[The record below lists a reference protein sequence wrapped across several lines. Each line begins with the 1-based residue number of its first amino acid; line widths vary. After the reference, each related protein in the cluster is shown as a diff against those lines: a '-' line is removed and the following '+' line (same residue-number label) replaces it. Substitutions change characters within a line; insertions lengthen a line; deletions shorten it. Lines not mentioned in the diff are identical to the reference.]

1 MKIAI
6 VRLSALGDIIVS
18 AVFLAAI
25 KERLPNAQIE
35 WFVDERFSA
44 ILEHSPYIDKL
55 HPIALK
61 SALKT
66 FNPLKIFKLFKS
78 LRAYEYDII
87 IDMQGLVK
95 SALIAQTLKA
105 PKKVGFDYASA
116 REGLSAFFYSQKVSI
131 AYNEP
136 ILKRNFTLLSHAL
149 NLSQKEISNEI
160 SESLSSRSKVF
171 SYQDSPKI
179 DALNLNE
186 NKLKILFVL
195 ETSKINKT
203 YPTER
208 FKELALMLE
217 NFQIC
222 LLWHANEDKANA
234 LYGALKN
241 QRDVLLLPKLTL
253 NEVKALLF
261 KMDLIIGGDTG
272 ITHLAWALQKPSITL
287 YGNTPMER
295 FKLESPINVS
305 LTANSNANYHKKD
318 FSIQNIEPKKIKE
331 CVLNILKE
339 KNDL

>member
-18 AVFLAAI
+18 AVFLALI
-25 KERLPNAQIE
+25 KERFTNAQIE
-35 WFVDERFSA
+35 WFVDERFGA

-61 SALKT
+61 STLTT

-78 LRAYEYDII
+78 LRAYEYDIV
-87 IDMQGLVK
+87 IDMQGLIK
-95 SALIAQTLKA
+95 SALITQMLKA

-136 ILKRNFTLLSHAL
+136 VLKRNFTLLFHAL
-149 NLSQKEISNEI
+149 NLPKKEI

-179 DALNLNE
+179 DALNLNK

-203 YPTER
+203 YPIER
-208 FKELALMLE
+208 FKELALALE

-222 LLWHANEDKANA
+222 LLWHADEDKANA

-305 LTANSNANYHKKD
+305 LTGNSNANYHKKD

-339 KNDL
+339 KE

>member
-25 KERLPNAQIE
+25 KECLPNAQIE
-35 WFVDERFSA
+35 WFVDERFGA

-61 SALKT
+61 SVLTT

-95 SALIAQTLKA
+95 SALITQMLKA
-105 PKKVGFDYASA
+105 LKKVGFDYASA

-131 AYNEP
+131 AYDEP
-136 ILKRNFTLLSHAL
+136 ILKRNFTLLSQAL
-149 NLSQKEISNEI
+149 NLPKNEI
-160 SESLSSRSKVF
+160 SESLSSRAKVF
-171 SYQDSPKI
+171 SYQDYPKI
-179 DALNLNE
+179 NALNLNQ
-186 NKLKILFVL
+186 NKPKILFVL

-222 LLWHANEDKANA
+222 LLWHADEDKAA
-234 LYGALKN
+234 TLYHSLKN
-241 QRDVLLLPKLTL
+241 QCDTLLLPKLTL

-261 KMDLIIGGDTG
+261 KMDVIIGGDTG

-305 LTANSNANYHKKD
+305 LTGNSNANYHKKD
-318 FSIQNIEPKKIKE
+318 FSIQNIDPKKIKE

-339 KNDL
+339 KE

>member
-25 KERLPNAQIE
+25 KERFTNAQIE

-61 SALKT
+61 STLTT

-78 LRAYEYDII
+78 LRAYEYDIV
-87 IDMQGLVK
+87 IDMQGLIK
-95 SALIAQTLKA
+95 SALITQMLKA

-131 AYNEP
+131 AYNESV
-136 ILKRNFTLLSHAL
+136 LKRNFTLLSHAL
-149 NLSQKEISNEI
+149 NLPKKEISEG
-160 SESLSSRSKVF
+160 LSSRSKVF
-171 SYQDSPKI
+171 SYQDSLKI

-203 YPTER
+203 YPIER
-208 FKELALMLE
+208 FKELALALE

-222 LLWHANEDKANA
+222 LLWHASEDKAAA

-241 QRDVLLLPKLTL
+241 QCDVLLLPKLTL

-305 LTANSNANYHKKD
+305 LTGNSNANYHKKD

-339 KNDL
+339 KE

>member
-25 KERLPNAQIE
+25 KERFANAQIE
-35 WFVDERFSA
+35 WFVDERFGA

-61 SALKT
+61 STLTT

-78 LRAYEYDII
+78 LRAYEYDIV
-87 IDMQGLVK
+87 IDMQGLIK
-95 SALIAQTLKA
+95 SALITQMLKA
-105 PKKVGFDYASA
+105 PKKVGFDCTSA

-136 ILKRNFTLLSHAL
+136 VLKRNFTLLSHAL
-149 NLSQKEISNEI
+149 NLPKKEISEG
-160 SESLSSRSKVF
+160 LSSRSKVF

-179 DALNLNE
+179 DALNLNK

-203 YPTER
+203 YPIER
-208 FKELALMLE
+208 FKELALALE

-222 LLWHANEDKANA
+222 LLWHADEDKATA

-241 QRDVLLLPKLTL
+241 QHDVLLLPKLTL

-305 LTANSNANYHKKD
+305 LTGNSNANYHKKD

-339 KNDL
+339 KE

>member
-25 KERLPNAQIE
+25 KERFTDARIE

-66 FNPLKIFKLFKS
+66 LNPLKIFKLFKS

-95 SALIAQTLKA
+95 SALITQMLKA

-116 REGLSAFFYSQKVSI
+116 REGLSAFFYSQKISI
-131 AYNEP
+131 AYDEP
-136 ILKRNFTLLSHAL
+136 ILKRNFTLLSQAL
-149 NLSQKEISNEI
+149 NLPKNEI
-160 SESLSSRSKVF
+160 SESLSSRFKVF

-179 DALNLNE
+179 NALNLNQ
-186 NKLKILFVL
+186 NKPKILFVL

-208 FKELALMLE
+208 FKELALALE

-222 LLWHANEDKANA
+222 LLWHADEDKANA
-234 LYGALKN
+234 LYDALKN
-241 QRDVLLLPKLTL
+241 QRDALLLPKLTL

-305 LTANSNANYHKKD
+305 LTGNSNANYHKKD

-339 KNDL
+339 KE

>member
-6 VRLSALGDIIVS
+6 VRLSALGDIIVG

-25 KERLPNAQIE
+25 KERFTNAQIE

-61 SALKT
+61 SVLTT

-78 LRAYEYDII
+78 LRAYEYDIV
-87 IDMQGLVK
+87 IDMQGLIK
-95 SALIAQTLKA
+95 SALITQMLKA
-105 PKKVGFDYASA
+105 PKKVGFDCASA

-131 AYNEP
+131 AYNES

-149 NLSQKEISNEI
+149 NLPQKEISEGLN
-160 SESLSSRSKVF
+160 SRSKVF

-203 YPTER
+203 YPIER
-208 FKELALMLE
+208 FKELALALE

-222 LLWHANEDKANA
+222 LLWHASEDKATA

-305 LTANSNANYHKKD
+305 LTGNSNANYHKKD

-339 KNDL
+339 KE

>member
-18 AVFLAAI
+18 AVFLAVI
-25 KERLPNAQIE
+25 KERFTNAQIE

-61 SALKT
+61 STLTT

-78 LRAYEYDII
+78 LRAYEYDIV
-87 IDMQGLVK
+87 IDMQGLIK
-95 SALIAQTLKA
+95 SALITQMLKA
-105 PKKVGFDYASA
+105 PKKVGFDCTSA

-136 ILKRNFTLLSHAL
+136 VLKRNFTLLSHAL
-149 NLSQKEISNEI
+149 NLPKKEI

-179 DALNLNE
+179 DALNLNK
-186 NKLKILFVL
+186 NKPKILFVL

-203 YPTER
+203 YPIEH
-208 FKELALMLE
+208 FKELALALE

-222 LLWHANEDKANA
+222 LLWHASEDKATA
-234 LYGALKN
+234 LYHALKN

-305 LTANSNANYHKKD
+305 LTGNSNANYHKKD
-318 FSIQNIEPKKIKE
+318 FSIQSIEPKKIKE

-339 KNDL
+339 KE

>member
-6 VRLSALGDIIVS
+6 VRLSALGDIIVG

-25 KERLPNAQIE
+25 KECLPNAQIE
-35 WFVDERFSA
+35 WFVDERFGA

-61 SALKT
+61 STLAT

-95 SALIAQTLKA
+95 SALITQTLKS

-131 AYNEP
+131 AYDEP
-136 ILKRNFTLLSHAL
+136 ILKRNFTLLSQAL
-149 NLSQKEISNEI
+149 NLPKNEI
-160 SESLSSRSKVF
+160 SESLSSRAKVF
-171 SYQDSPKI
+171 YYQDSPKI
-179 DALNLNE
+179 NALNLNK
-186 NKLKILFVL
+186 NKPKILFVL
-195 ETSKINKT
+195 ETSQINKN

-208 FKELALMLE
+208 FKELALALE

-222 LLWHANEDKANA
+222 LLWHADEDKANA

-305 LTANSNANYHKKD
+305 LTGNSNANYHKKD

-339 KNDL
+339 KE

>member
-25 KERLPNAQIE
+25 KERFTNAQIE

-61 SALKT
+61 SALTT

-78 LRAYEYDII
+78 LRAYEYDIV
-87 IDMQGLVK
+87 IDMQGLIK
-95 SALIAQTLKA
+95 SALITQMLKA

-136 ILKRNFTLLSHAL
+136 VLKRNFTLLFHAL
-149 NLSQKEISNEI
+149 NLPKKEI

-179 DALNLNE
+179 DALNLNK

-203 YPTER
+203 YPIEC
-208 FKELALMLE
+208 FKELALALE

-222 LLWHANEDKANA
+222 LLWHANEDKATA
-234 LYGALKN
+234 LYHTLKK

-305 LTANSNANYHKKD
+305 LTGNSNANYHKKD

-339 KNDL
+339 KE

>member
-25 KERLPNAQIE
+25 KERFTNAQIE

-61 SALKT
+61 SALTT

-78 LRAYEYDII
+78 LRAYEYDIV
-87 IDMQGLVK
+87 IDMQGLIK
-95 SALIAQTLKA
+95 SALITQMLKA

-136 ILKRNFTLLSHAL
+136 VLKRNFTLLFHAL
-149 NLSQKEISNEI
+149 NLPKKEISEG
-160 SESLSSRSKVF
+160 LSSRSKVF

-179 DALNLNE
+179 DALSLNE
-186 NKLKILFVL
+186 NKPKILFVL

-203 YPTER
+203 YPIER
-208 FKELALMLE
+208 FKELALALE

-222 LLWHANEDKANA
+222 LLWHASEDKATA

-305 LTANSNANYHKKD
+305 LTGNSNANYHKKD

-339 KNDL
+339 KE

>member
-25 KERLPNAQIE
+25 KERFTDAQIE

-61 SALKT
+61 SALTT

-95 SALIAQTLKA
+95 SALITQTLKA

-131 AYNEP
+131 AYDEP

-149 NLSQKEISNEI
+149 NLPKKEI
-160 SESLSSRSKVF
+160 SESLSSRFKVF

-179 DALNLNE
+179 NALNLNQ
-186 NKLKILFVL
+186 NKPKILFVL
-195 ETSKINKT
+195 ETSQINKT

-208 FKELALMLE
+208 FKELALALE

-222 LLWHANEDKANA
+222 LLWHADEKKATT
-234 LYGALKN
+234 LYHSLKN
-241 QRDVLLLPKLTL
+241 QCDTLLLPKLTL

-261 KMDLIIGGDTG
+261 KMDVIIGGDTG
-272 ITHLAWALQKPSITL
+272 ITHLAWALQKASITL

-295 FKLESPINVS
+295 FKLESSINVS
-305 LTANSNANYHKKD
+305 LTGNSNANYHKKD

-339 KNDL
+339 KE

>member
-25 KERLPNAQIE
+25 KERFTNAQIE

-61 SALKT
+61 STLTT

-78 LRAYEYDII
+78 LRTYEYDIV
-87 IDMQGLVK
+87 IDMQGLIK
-95 SALIAQTLKA
+95 SALITQMLKA

-116 REGLSAFFYSQKVSI
+116 KEGLSAFFYSQKVSI
-131 AYNEP
+131 AYDEP

-149 NLSQKEISNEI
+149 NLPKKEISED
-160 SESLSSRSKVF
+160 LSSRSKVF

-179 DALNLNE
+179 DALNLNK
-186 NKLKILFVL
+186 NKPKILFVL

-203 YPTER
+203 YPIER
-208 FKELALMLE
+208 FKELALALE

-222 LLWHANEDKANA
+222 LLWHASEDKVTA

-241 QRDVLLLPKLTL
+241 QCDVLLLPKLTL

-305 LTANSNANYHKKD
+305 LTGNSNANYHKKD

-339 KNDL
+339 KE

>member
-25 KERLPNAQIE
+25 KECLPNAQIE

-61 SALKT
+61 SVLTT
-66 FNPLKIFKLFKS
+66 FNPLKIFKLFKN

-87 IDMQGLVK
+87 IDMQGLIK
-95 SALIAQTLKA
+95 SALITQMLKA

-131 AYNEP
+131 AYDEP
-136 ILKRNFTLLSHAL
+136 ILKRNFTLLSQAL
-149 NLSQKEISNEI
+149 NLPKNEI
-160 SESLSSRSKVF
+160 SDGLSSRFKVF

-179 DALNLNE
+179 NALNLNQ
-186 NKLKILFVL
+186 NKPKILFVL

-203 YPTER
+203 YPIER
-208 FKELALMLE
+208 FKDLALMLE

-222 LLWHANEDKANA
+222 LLWHADEHKATT
-234 LYGALKN
+234 LYHALKH
-241 QRDVLLLPKLTL
+241 QRDALLLPKLTL

-261 KMDLIIGGDTG
+261 KMDVIIGGDTG

-305 LTANSNANYHKKD
+305 LTGNSNANYHKKD

-339 KNDL
+339 KE

>member
-25 KERLPNAQIE
+25 KERFTDAQIE

-131 AYNEP
+131 AYDEP
-136 ILKRNFTLLSHAL
+136 ILKRNFTLLSQAL
-149 NLSQKEISNEI
+149 NLPKNEI
-160 SESLSSRSKVF
+160 SESLSSRFKVF

-179 DALNLNE
+179 DALNLNQ

-203 YPTER
+203 YPIER

-222 LLWHANEDKANA
+222 LLWHADEDKATT
-234 LYGALKN
+234 LYRALKN
-241 QRDVLLLPKLTL
+241 QHDVLLLPKLTL

-305 LTANSNANYHKKD
+305 LTGNSNANYHKKD
-318 FSIQNIEPKKIKE
+318 FSIQNIDPKKIKE
-331 CVLNILKE
+331 CVLNLLKE
-339 KNDL
+339 KE

>member
-18 AVFLAAI
+18 AVFLALI
-25 KERLPNAQIE
+25 KERFTNAQIE
-35 WFVDERFSA
+35 WFVDERFGA

-61 SALKT
+61 STLTT

-78 LRAYEYDII
+78 LRAYEYDIV
-87 IDMQGLVK
+87 IDMQGLIK
-95 SALIAQTLKA
+95 SALITQMLKA

-136 ILKRNFTLLSHAL
+136 VLKRNFTLLSHAL
-149 NLSQKEISNEI
+149 NLPKKEILEG
-160 SESLSSRSKVF
+160 LSSRSKVF

-179 DALNLNE
+179 DALNLNK
-186 NKLKILFVL
+186 NKPKILFVL

-203 YPTER
+203 YPIER
-208 FKELALMLE
+208 FKELALALE

-222 LLWHANEDKANA
+222 LLWHADEDKANA

-305 LTANSNANYHKKD
+305 LTGNSNANYHKKD
-318 FSIQNIEPKKIKE
+318 FSIQNIDPKKIKE

-339 KNDL
+339 KE

>member
-25 KERLPNAQIE
+25 KERFTDAQIE
-35 WFVDERFSA
+35 WFVDERFGA

-61 SALKT
+61 SALTT

-78 LRAYEYDII
+78 LRAYEYDIV

-95 SALIAQTLKA
+95 SALITQMLKA

-131 AYNEP
+131 AYDEP
-136 ILKRNFTLLSHAL
+136 ILKRNFTLLSQAI
-149 NLSQKEISNEI
+149 NLPKNEI
-160 SESLSSRSKVF
+160 SESLSSRAKVF

-179 DALNLNE
+179 NALNLNQ
-186 NKLKILFVL
+186 NKPKILFVL

-208 FKELALMLE
+208 FKELALALE

-222 LLWHANEDKANA
+222 LLWHADEKKANA
-234 LYGALKN
+234 LYHALKH
-241 QRDVLLLPKLTL
+241 QCDALLLPKLTL

-261 KMDLIIGGDTG
+261 KMDVIIGGDTG
-272 ITHLAWALQKPSITL
+272 ITHLAWALQKASITL

-305 LTANSNANYHKKD
+305 LTGNSNANYHKKD
-318 FSIQNIEPKKIKE
+318 FSIQNIDPKKIKE

-339 KNDL
+339 KE

>member
-18 AVFLAAI
+18 AVFLVLI
-25 KERLPNAQIE
+25 KERFTNAQIE
-35 WFVDERFSA
+35 WFVDERFGA

-61 SALKT
+61 STLTT

-78 LRAYEYDII
+78 LRAYEYDIV
-87 IDMQGLVK
+87 IDMQGLIK
-95 SALIAQTLKA
+95 SALITQTLKA

-136 ILKRNFTLLSHAL
+136 VLKRNFTLLSHAL
-149 NLSQKEISNEI
+149 NLPQKEISEGLN
-160 SESLSSRSKVF
+160 SRSKVF

-179 DALNLNE
+179 DALNLNK
-186 NKLKILFVL
+186 NKPKILFVL

-203 YPTER
+203 YPIER
-208 FKELALMLE
+208 FKELALALE

-222 LLWHANEDKANA
+222 LLWHADEDKATA

-305 LTANSNANYHKKD
+305 LTGNSNANYHKKD
-318 FSIQNIEPKKIKE
+318 FSIQNIDPKKIKE

-339 KNDL
+339 KE

>member
-25 KERLPNAQIE
+25 KERFTNAQIE
-35 WFVDERFSA
+35 WFVDERFGA

-55 HPIALK
+55 HSIALK
-61 SALKT
+61 STLTT

-78 LRAYEYDII
+78 LRAYEYDIV
-87 IDMQGLVK
+87 IDMQGLIK
-95 SALIAQTLKA
+95 SALITQMLKA

-149 NLSQKEISNEI
+149 NLPKKEILEGLN
-160 SESLSSRSKVF
+160 SRSKVF

-179 DALNLNE
+179 DALNLNK

-203 YPTER
+203 YPIER
-208 FKELALMLE
+208 FKELALALE

-222 LLWHANEDKANA
+222 LLWHADETKANA

-241 QRDVLLLPKLTL
+241 QHDVLLLPKLTL

-305 LTANSNANYHKKD
+305 LTGNSNANYHKKD

-339 KNDL
+339 KE

>member
-1 MKIAI
+1 M
-6 VRLSALGDIIVS
+6 S

-25 KERLPNAQIE
+25 KERFIDAQIE

-61 SALKT
+61 STLT
-66 FNPLKIFKLFKS
+66 TLNPLKIFKLFKS
-78 LRAYEYDII
+78 LRAYEYDIV
-87 IDMQGLVK
+87 IDMQGLIK
-95 SALIAQTLKA
+95 SALITQMLKA

-131 AYNEP
+131 AYDEP
-136 ILKRNFTLLSHAL
+136 ILKRNFTLLFHAL
-149 NLSQKEISNEI
+149 NLPKNEI
-160 SESLSSRSKVF
+160 SEGLSSRAKVF
-171 SYQDSPKI
+171 SYQDSPQI

-186 NKLKILFVL
+186 NKPKILFVL

-203 YPTER
+203 YPIER

-222 LLWHANEDKANA
+222 LLWHADEDKANA

-241 QRDVLLLPKLTL
+241 QHDVLLLPKLTL

-305 LTANSNANYHKKD
+305 LTGNSNANYHKKD

-339 KNDL
+339 KE

>member
-18 AVFLAAI
+18 AVFLALI
-25 KERLPNAQIE
+25 KERFTNAQIE
-35 WFVDERFSA
+35 WFVDERFGA
-44 ILEHSPYIDKL
+44 ILEHSPYIDEL

-61 SALKT
+61 NTLTT

-78 LRAYEYDII
+78 LRAYEYDIV
-87 IDMQGLVK
+87 IDMQGLIK
-95 SALIAQTLKA
+95 SALITQMLKA

-136 ILKRNFTLLSHAL
+136 VLKRNFTLLSHAL
-149 NLSQKEISNEI
+149 NLPQKEISEGLN
-160 SESLSSRSKVF
+160 SRSKVF

-179 DALNLNE
+179 DALNLNK

-203 YPTER
+203 YPIER
-208 FKELALMLE
+208 FKELALALE

-222 LLWHANEDKANA
+222 LLWHADEDKATA

-339 KNDL
+339 KE

>member
-25 KERLPNAQIE
+25 KENFTNAQIE

-61 SALKT
+61 STLTT

-78 LRAYEYDII
+78 LRAYEYDIV
-87 IDMQGLVK
+87 IDMQGLIK
-95 SALIAQTLKA
+95 SALITQMLKA

-131 AYNEP
+131 AYNES
-136 ILKRNFTLLSHAL
+136 ILKRNFTLLFHAL
-149 NLSQKEISNEI
+149 NLPKKEISEG
-160 SESLSSRSKVF
+160 LSSRSKVF
-171 SYQDSPKI
+171 SYQDSLKI
-179 DALNLNE
+179 DELNLNK

-203 YPTER
+203 YPIER
-208 FKELALMLE
+208 FKELALALE

-222 LLWHANEDKANA
+222 LLWHADEDKANA

-305 LTANSNANYHKKD
+305 LTGNSNANYHKKD

>member
-18 AVFLAAI
+18 AVFLVAI
-25 KERLPNAQIE
+25 KECLPNAQIE
-35 WFVDERFSA
+35 WFVDERFST

-61 SALKT
+61 SVLTT

-95 SALIAQTLKA
+95 SALITQMLKA

-131 AYNEP
+131 AYDEP
-136 ILKRNFTLLSHAL
+136 ILKRNFTLLSQAL
-149 NLSQKEISNEI
+149 NLPKEEISQG
-160 SESLSSRSKVF
+160 LSSRFKVF

-179 DALNLNE
+179 NALNLNQ
-186 NKLKILFVL
+186 NKPKILFVL

-208 FKELALMLE
+208 FKELALALE

-222 LLWHANEDKANA
+222 LLWHADEDKATT
-234 LYGALKN
+234 LYHSLKN
-241 QRDVLLLPKLTL
+241 QCDALLLPKLTL

-261 KMDLIIGGDTG
+261 KMDVIIGGDTG
-272 ITHLAWALQKPSITL
+272 ITHLAWALQKASITL

-305 LTANSNANYHKKD
+305 LTGNSNANYHKKD

-331 CVLNILKE
+331 CVLNVLKE
-339 KNDL
+339 KE

>member
-25 KERLPNAQIE
+25 KECLPNAQIE
-35 WFVDERFSA
+35 WFVDERFGA

-61 SALKT
+61 SALT
-66 FNPLKIFKLFKS
+66 TLNPLKIFKLFKS

-95 SALIAQTLKA
+95 SALITQMLKA

-131 AYNEP
+131 AYDEP
-136 ILKRNFTLLSHAL
+136 ILKRNFTLLSQAL
-149 NLSQKEISNEI
+149 NLPKNEI
-160 SESLSSRSKVF
+160 SEGLSSRAKVF

-179 DALNLNE
+179 GALNLNK
-186 NKLKILFVL
+186 NKPKILFVL

-203 YPTER
+203 YPIER

-222 LLWHANEDKANA
+222 LLWHADEDKATT
-234 LYGALKN
+234 LYGALKH
-241 QRDVLLLPKLTL
+241 QCDALLLPKLTL

-261 KMDLIIGGDTG
+261 KMDVIIGGDTG

-305 LTANSNANYHKKD
+305 LTGNSNASYHKKD

-339 KNDL
+339 KE

>member
-25 KERLPNAQIE
+25 KECLPNAQIE
-35 WFVDERFSA
+35 WFVDERFGA

-61 SALKT
+61 SALTT

-95 SALIAQTLKA
+95 SALITQMLKA

-131 AYNEP
+131 AYDEP
-136 ILKRNFTLLSHAL
+136 ILKRNFTLLSQAL
-149 NLSQKEISNEI
+149 NLPKNEI
-160 SESLSSRSKVF
+160 SEGLNSRFKVF

-179 DALNLNE
+179 DALNLNQ
-186 NKLKILFVL
+186 NKPKILFVL

-203 YPTER
+203 YPIER
-208 FKELALMLE
+208 FKDLALMLE

-222 LLWHANEDKANA
+222 LLWHADEDKAA
-234 LYGALKN
+234 TLYHSLKN
-241 QRDVLLLPKLTL
+241 QCDALLLPKLTL

-305 LTANSNANYHKKD
+305 LTGNSNANYHKKD
-318 FSIQNIEPKKIKE
+318 FSIQNIDPKKIKE

-339 KNDL
+339 KE

>member
-18 AVFLAAI
+18 AVFLVAI
-25 KERLPNAQIE
+25 KECLPNAQIE
-35 WFVDERFSA
+35 WFVDERFGA

-131 AYNEP
+131 AYDEP
-136 ILKRNFTLLSHAL
+136 ILKRNFTLLFHAL
-149 NLSQKEISNEI
+149 NLPKKEI
-160 SESLSSRSKVF
+160 SESLSSRAKVF

-179 DALNLNE
+179 DALNLNK

-203 YPTER
+203 YPIER
-208 FKELALMLE
+208 FKELALALE

-222 LLWHANEDKANA
+222 LLWHADEDKANA

-241 QRDVLLLPKLTL
+241 QCDALLLPKLTL

-305 LTANSNANYHKKD
+305 LTGNSNANYHKKD

>member
-25 KERLPNAQIE
+25 KERFTDAQIE

-78 LRAYEYDII
+78 LRAYEYDIV

-95 SALIAQTLKA
+95 SALITQMLKA

-136 ILKRNFTLLSHAL
+136 VLKRNFTLLSHAL
-149 NLSQKEISNEI
+149 NLPKKEISQG
-160 SESLSSRSKVF
+160 LSSRAKAF
-171 SYQDSPKI
+171 SYQPSPKI
-179 DALNLNE
+179 NALNLNQ
-186 NKLKILFVL
+186 NKPKILFVL

-222 LLWHANEDKANA
+222 LLWHANEEKAIT
-234 LYGALKN
+234 LYHALKH
-241 QRDVLLLPKLTL
+241 QCDILLLPKLTL

-261 KMDLIIGGDTG
+261 KMDVIIGGDTG

-305 LTANSNANYHKKD
+305 LTGNSNANYHKKD
-318 FSIQNIEPKKIKE
+318 FSIQNIDPKKIKE

-339 KNDL
+339 KE

>member
-25 KERLPNAQIE
+25 KERFIDAQIE

-61 SALKT
+61 STLTT

-78 LRAYEYDII
+78 LRAYEYDIV

-95 SALIAQTLKA
+95 SALITQMLKA

-131 AYNEP
+131 AYDEP
-136 ILKRNFTLLSHAL
+136 ILKRNFTLLFHAL
-149 NLSQKEISNEI
+149 NLPKNEI
-160 SESLSSRSKVF
+160 SEGLSSRFKVF

-179 DALNLNE
+179 DALNLNK
-186 NKLKILFVL
+186 NKPKILFVL
-195 ETSKINKT
+195 ETSKTNKT
-203 YPTER
+203 YPIER
-208 FKELALMLE
+208 FKDLALMLE

-222 LLWHANEDKANA
+222 LLWHADEHKATT
-234 LYGALKN
+234 LYHALKH
-241 QRDVLLLPKLTL
+241 QRDALLLPKLTL

-305 LTANSNANYHKKD
+305 LTGNLNANYHKKD
-318 FSIQNIEPKKIKE
+318 FSIQNIDPKKIKE

-339 KNDL
+339 KE

>member
-25 KERLPNAQIE
+25 KECLPNAQIE
-35 WFVDERFSA
+35 WFVDERFST
-44 ILEHSPYIDKL
+44 ILEYSPYIDKL

-61 SALKT
+61 SALTT

-95 SALIAQTLKA
+95 SALITQMLKA

-131 AYNEP
+131 AYDEP
-136 ILKRNFTLLSHAL
+136 ILKRNFTLLSQAL
-149 NLSQKEISNEI
+149 NLPKNEI
-160 SESLSSRSKVF
+160 SEGLSSRFKVF

-179 DALNLNE
+179 NALNLNQ
-186 NKLKILFVL
+186 NKPKILFVL

-208 FKELALMLE
+208 FKELALVLE

-222 LLWHANEDKANA
+222 LLWHADEDKANA

-241 QRDVLLLPKLTL
+241 QCDVLLLPKLTL

-261 KMDLIIGGDTG
+261 KMDVIIGGDTG

-305 LTANSNANYHKKD
+305 LAGNSNASYHKKD

-331 CVLNILKE
+331 CVLNVLKE
-339 KNDL
+339 KE

>member
-18 AVFLAAI
+18 AVFLVLI
-25 KERLPNAQIE
+25 KERFTNAQIE

-61 SALKT
+61 STLTT

-78 LRAYEYDII
+78 LRAYEYDIV
-87 IDMQGLVK
+87 IDMQGLIK
-95 SALIAQTLKA
+95 SALITQMLKA

-136 ILKRNFTLLSHAL
+136 ILKRNFTLLFHAL
-149 NLSQKEISNEI
+149 NLPKKEISEGLN
-160 SESLSSRSKVF
+160 SRSKVF

-179 DALNLNE
+179 DALNLNK

-195 ETSKINKT
+195 EASKINKT
-203 YPTER
+203 YPIER
-208 FKELALMLE
+208 FKELALALE

-222 LLWHANEDKANA
+222 LLWHASEDKATA

-305 LTANSNANYHKKD
+305 LTGNSNANYHKKD

-339 KNDL
+339 KE

>member
-18 AVFLAAI
+18 AVFLATI
-25 KERLPNAQIE
+25 KECLPNAQIE
-35 WFVDERFSA
+35 WFVDERFGA

-61 SALKT
+61 SALTT

-95 SALIAQTLKA
+95 SALITQMLKA

-116 REGLSAFFYSQKVSI
+116 RESLSAFFYSQKVSI
-131 AYNEP
+131 AYDEP
-136 ILKRNFTLLSHAL
+136 ILKRNFMLLSQAL
-149 NLSQKEISNEI
+149 NLPKEEI
-160 SESLSSRSKVF
+160 SEGLSSRFKVF

-179 DALNLNE
+179 NALNLNQ
-186 NKLKILFVL
+186 NKPKILFVL

-203 YPTER
+203 YPIER
-208 FKELALMLE
+208 FKDLALMLE

-222 LLWHANEDKANA
+222 LLWHADEDKANA

-241 QRDVLLLPKLTL
+241 QCDALLLPKLTL

-305 LTANSNANYHKKD
+305 LTGNSNANYHKKD

-339 KNDL
+339 KE

>member
-18 AVFLAAI
+18 TVFLAAI
-25 KERLPNAQIE
+25 KECLPNAQIE
-35 WFVDERFSA
+35 WFVDERFGA

-61 SALKT
+61 STLTT

-78 LRAYEYDII
+78 LRAYEYDIV

-95 SALIAQTLKA
+95 SALITQTLKA

-131 AYNEP
+131 AYDEP

-149 NLSQKEISNEI
+149 NLPKKEISQG
-160 SESLSSRSKVF
+160 LSSRAKVF

-179 DALNLNE
+179 NALNLNQ
-186 NKLKILFVL
+186 NKPKILFVL

-208 FKELALMLE
+208 FKELALALE

-222 LLWHANEDKANA
+222 LLWHADEEKAIT
-234 LYGALKN
+234 LYHALKH
-241 QRDVLLLPKLTL
+241 QCDILLLPKLTL

-261 KMDLIIGGDTG
+261 KMDLVIGGDTG

-305 LTANSNANYHKKD
+305 LTGNSNANYHKKD
-318 FSIQNIEPKKIKE
+318 FSIQNIDPKKIKE

-339 KNDL
+339 KE

>member
-1 MKIAI
+1 M
-6 VRLSALGDIIVS
+6 S
-18 AVFLAAI
+18 AVFLALI
-25 KERLPNAQIE
+25 KERFTNAQIE
-35 WFVDERFSA
+35 WFVDERFGA

-61 SALKT
+61 STLTT

-78 LRAYEYDII
+78 LRAYEYDIV
-87 IDMQGLVK
+87 IDMQGLIK
-95 SALIAQTLKA
+95 SALITQMLKA

-136 ILKRNFTLLSHAL
+136 VLKRNFTLLSHAL
-149 NLSQKEISNEI
+149 NLPKKEISEG
-160 SESLSSRSKVF
+160 LSSRSKVF
-171 SYQDSPKI
+171 SYQDSPKV
-179 DALNLNE
+179 DALNLNK

-203 YPTER
+203 YPIER

-222 LLWHANEDKANA
+222 LLWHADEDKATA

-305 LTANSNANYHKKD
+305 LTDNSNANYHKKD

-339 KNDL
+339 KE

>member
-18 AVFLAAI
+18 TVFLALI
-25 KERLPNAQIE
+25 KERFTNAQIE

-61 SALKT
+61 SALTT

-78 LRAYEYDII
+78 LRAYEYDIV

-95 SALIAQTLKA
+95 SALITQMLKA

-149 NLSQKEISNEI
+149 NLPKKEISEG
-160 SESLSSRSKVF
+160 LSSRAKVF

-179 DALNLNE
+179 DALNLNQ
-186 NKLKILFVL
+186 NKPKILFVL
-195 ETSKINKT
+195 ETSKVNKT
-203 YPTER
+203 YPIER
-208 FKELALMLE
+208 FKELALALE

-222 LLWHANEDKANA
+222 LLWHADEKKAVA

-241 QRDVLLLPKLTL
+241 QCDVLLLPKLTL
-253 NEVKALLF
+253 NEIKALLF

-272 ITHLAWALQKPSITL
+272 ITHLAWALQKASITL

-305 LTANSNANYHKKD
+305 LTGNSNANYHKKD

>member
-6 VRLSALGDIIVS
+6 VRLSALGDIIVG

-25 KERLPNAQIE
+25 KECLPNAQIE
-35 WFVDERFSA
+35 WFVDERFGA

-61 SALKT
+61 SALTT

-78 LRAYEYDII
+78 LRAYEYDIV
-87 IDMQGLVK
+87 IDMQGLIK
-95 SALIAQTLKA
+95 SALITQMLKA

-136 ILKRNFTLLSHAL
+136 VLKRNFTLLSHAL
-149 NLSQKEISNEI
+149 NLPKKEISEG
-160 SESLSSRSKVF
+160 LSSRSKAF

-186 NKLKILFVL
+186 NKPKILFVL

-203 YPTER
+203 YPIER

-222 LLWHANEDKANA
+222 LLWHADEEKATA

-261 KMDLIIGGDTG
+261 KMDVIIGGDTG

-305 LTANSNANYHKKD
+305 LTGNSNANYHKKD

-339 KNDL
+339 KE

>member
-18 AVFLAAI
+18 AVFLALI
-25 KERLPNAQIE
+25 KERFTNAQIE
-35 WFVDERFSA
+35 WFVDERFGA

-61 SALKT
+61 STLKT
-66 FNPLKIFKLFKS
+66 LNPLKIFKLFKS

-95 SALIAQTLKA
+95 SALITQMLKA

-116 REGLSAFFYSQKVSI
+116 RESLSAFFYSQKVSI
-131 AYNEP
+131 AYDEP

-149 NLSQKEISNEI
+149 NLPKKEISQ
-160 SESLSSRSKVF
+160 SLSSRFKVF

-179 DALNLNE
+179 NALNLNQ
-186 NKLKILFVL
+186 NKPKILFVL

-203 YPTER
+203 YPIER
-208 FKELALMLE
+208 FKELALALE

-222 LLWHANEDKANA
+222 LLWHADEDKAAA
-234 LYGALKN
+234 LYHALKH

-305 LTANSNANYHKKD
+305 LTGNSNANYHKKD
-318 FSIQNIEPKKIKE
+318 FSIQNIDPKKIKE

-339 KNDL
+339 KE

>member
-25 KERLPNAQIE
+25 KERFTDAQIE

-61 SALKT
+61 SALTT

-87 IDMQGLVK
+87 IDMQGLIK
-95 SALIAQTLKA
+95 SALITQMLKA
-105 PKKVGFDYASA
+105 PKKVGFDHASA

-131 AYNEP
+131 AYDEP
-136 ILKRNFTLLSHAL
+136 ILKRNSTLLSQAL
-149 NLSQKEISNEI
+149 NLPKKEISEG
-160 SESLSSRSKVF
+160 LSSRFKVF

-179 DALNLNE
+179 NALNLNQ
-186 NKLKILFVL
+186 NKPKILFVL

-208 FKELALMLE
+208 FKELALALE

-222 LLWHANEDKANA
+222 LLWHADEKKAIT
-234 LYGALKN
+234 LYHALKH

-261 KMDLIIGGDTG
+261 KMDVIIGGDTG

-305 LTANSNANYHKKD
+305 LTGNSNANYHKKD
-318 FSIQNIEPKKIKE
+318 FSIQNIDPKKIKE

-339 KNDL
+339 KE

>member
-25 KERLPNAQIE
+25 KERFTNAQIE
-35 WFVDERFSA
+35 WFVDERFGA

-61 SALKT
+61 SILTT

-78 LRAYEYDII
+78 LRAYEYDIV
-87 IDMQGLVK
+87 IDMQGLIK
-95 SALIAQTLKA
+95 SALITQMLKA
-105 PKKVGFDYASA
+105 PKKVGFDCTSA

-136 ILKRNFTLLSHAL
+136 VLKRNFTLLSHAL
-149 NLSQKEISNEI
+149 NLPQKEISEGLN
-160 SESLSSRSKVF
+160 SRSKVF

-179 DALNLNE
+179 DALNLNK
-186 NKLKILFVL
+186 NKPKILFVL

-203 YPTER
+203 YPIER
-208 FKELALMLE
+208 FKELALALE

-222 LLWHANEDKANA
+222 LLWHASEDKATA

-241 QRDVLLLPKLTL
+241 QLDVLLLPKLTL

-305 LTANSNANYHKKD
+305 LTGNSNANYHKKD

-331 CVLNILKE
+331 CVLSILKE
-339 KNDL
+339 KE

>member
-18 AVFLAAI
+18 AVFLALI
-25 KERLPNAQIE
+25 KERFTNAQIE
-35 WFVDERFSA
+35 WFVDERFGA

-61 SALKT
+61 STLTT

-78 LRAYEYDII
+78 LRAYEYDIV
-87 IDMQGLVK
+87 IDMQGLIK
-95 SALIAQTLKA
+95 SALITQMLKA

-149 NLSQKEISNEI
+149 NLPKKEISEG
-160 SESLSSRSKVF
+160 LSSRSKVF
-171 SYQDSPKI
+171 SYQDSLKI
-179 DALNLNE
+179 DALNLNK
-186 NKLKILFVL
+186 NKPKILFVL

-203 YPTER
+203 YPIER
-208 FKELALMLE
+208 FKELALALE

-222 LLWHANEDKANA
+222 LLWHADEYKANA

-305 LTANSNANYHKKD
+305 LTGNSNANYHKKD

-339 KNDL
+339 KE

>member
-25 KERLPNAQIE
+25 KERFANAQIE

-61 SALKT
+61 STLTT
-66 FNPLKIFKLFKS
+66 FNPLNIFKLFKS
-78 LRAYEYDII
+78 LRAYEYDMV
-87 IDMQGLVK
+87 IDMQGLIK
-95 SALIAQTLKA
+95 SALITQMLKA

-136 ILKRNFTLLSHAL
+136 VLKRNFTLLFHAL
-149 NLSQKEISNEI
+149 NLPKKEISEG
-160 SESLSSRSKVF
+160 LSSRSKVF

-186 NKLKILFVL
+186 NKPKILFVL

-203 YPTER
+203 YPIER
-208 FKELALMLE
+208 FKELALALE

-222 LLWHANEDKANA
+222 LLWHADENKANA

-241 QRDVLLLPKLTL
+241 QHDVLLLPKLTL

-305 LTANSNANYHKKD
+305 LTGNSNANYHKKD

-339 KNDL
+339 KE

>member
-18 AVFLAAI
+18 AVFLAAV
-25 KERLPNAQIE
+25 KECLPNAQIE
-35 WFVDERFSA
+35 WFVDERFGA

-61 SALKT
+61 SALTT

-95 SALIAQTLKA
+95 SALITQMLKA

-149 NLSQKEISNEI
+149 NLSQKEISDG
-160 SESLSSRSKVF
+160 LSSRSKVF

-179 DALNLNE
+179 NALNLNQ
-186 NKLKILFVL
+186 NKPKILFVL

-203 YPTER
+203 YPIER
-208 FKELALMLE
+208 FKELALALE

-222 LLWHANEDKANA
+222 LLWHADEDKANA

-241 QRDVLLLPKLTL
+241 QHDVLLLPKLTL

-305 LTANSNANYHKKD
+305 LTGNSNANYHKKD

-339 KNDL
+339 KE